1 MGITEKIRQMVHDD
15 ETHLFDLTRHF
26 FKRFL
31 NLEFISEESAAH
43 LDVAQV
49 LGVLTFPGWY
59 FALERFWVYDFT
71 YWHFTPNSYRTLT
84 LTDQC
89 LYVFF
94 SMIVIGMIAVLEW
107 DRLFPDGRDHA
118 NLMPL
123 PLRIETIFCAK
134 AAALA
139 KFIGLFILAV
149 AGIPVVLYPLVSSRG
164 LLPAPGLGHVVR
176 MMMAH
181 GIAIFSGCLFMV
193 LFFVALQGVLINLL
207 GYRQFKRVSLYVQGL
222 ATVVLVGLL
231 VLLPLIPQ
239 LLPDWEKAHSPV
251 LYALPPM
258 WFLGLY
264 RTLLGTHNAIFVSLA
279 RISVDAFALTAVMAA
294 GTYLACYKRFSQ
306 RAFEWAGEKRASR
319 FSIAAR
325 LGRLLDRLWLKEGPE
340 RGTFYF
346 VLKTLARSAR
356 HRLYF
361 VAYVAVGLAIV
372 MMAFL
377 VMMANAAHGYAWA
390 SIARSGEA
398 LLAIPMVI
406 SFFALLGMAAAF
418 GFPAELDAN
427 WIFRITEEDS
437 GRKCLAGARKAM
449 IMVAVVPLFATG
461 FVVYSEFWGLAAS
474 LRAIVIGVL
483 VSLILVE
490 PLLYSDRKIPF
501 TCAYLP
507 GKPTLPIAD
516 RVAWL
521 ALALYIFS
529 LASLQEWAF
538 QKPLAWAVAVVA
550 GLVILNRI
558 VAHRNRSFHPGLAIE
573 YENRPAPAVQ
583 TLDLNA

>member
-1 MGITEKIRQMVHDD
+1 MRIVEKVRERVHDD
-15 ETHLFDLTRHF
+15 ESHFFDLTRHF

-31 NLEFISEESAAH
+31 NLEFVSEESDAH
-43 LDVAQV
+43 VDVAQV
-49 LGVLTFPGWY
+49 LAVLVFPGAY
-59 FALERFWVYDFT
+59 FAIERFWVYDFT

-94 SMIVIGMIAVLEW
+94 SMIVIGMVAVLEW
-107 DRLFPDGRDHA
+107 DRLFPDERDYA

-123 PLRIETIFCAK
+123 PLRIKTIFYAK

-149 AGIPVVLYPLVSSRG
+149 AGAPVVLYPLMSSRG
-164 LLPAPGLGHVVR
+164 LRPAPGLGHVIWMIIV
-176 MMMAH
+176 H
-181 GIAIFSGCLFMV
+181 GIAVFSGCLFMI

-207 GYRQFKRVSLYVQGL
+207 GYRQFKRISLYVQGL
-222 ATVVLVGLL
+222 ATVFLVCQFF
-231 VLLPLIPQ
+231 LLPMIPD
-239 LLPDWEKAHSPV
+239 LLPVWEKARSPL

-264 RTLLGTHNAIFVSLA
+264 RTLLGSPNAIFHSLA
-279 RISVDAFALTAVMAA
+279 GISILAFVLSAVIAA
-294 GTYLACYKRFSQ
+294 VTYLASYKRFSQ
-306 RAFEWAGEKRASR
+306 RSFEWGEEKGSSR
-319 FSIAAR
+319 FSLAA
-325 LGRLLDRLWLKEGPE
+325 LFTWLLDRLWVKEGPE

-346 VLKTLARSAR
+346 VLKTLARSAT

-372 MMAFL
+372 VMAFL
-377 VMMANAAHGYAWA
+377 VMMANAAHGYGWA
-390 SIARSGEA
+390 SITRSGET
-398 LLAIPMVI
+398 LLALPMVI
-406 SFFALLGMAAAF
+406 SLFALLGMAAAF
-418 GFPAELDAN
+418 GFPAELGAN
-427 WIFRITEEDS
+427 WIFRITEQDS
-437 GRKCLAGARKAM
+437 GRKCMAGVRKAM
-449 IMVAVVPLFATG
+449 IIVAVVPLFASG

-474 LRAIVIGVL
+474 LRATAIGVL

-490 PLLYSDRKIPF
+490 PLLYSERKIPF

-507 GKPTLPIAD
+507 GKTTLPIAD

-529 LASLQEWAF
+529 MASLQEWAF
-538 QKPLAWAVAVVA
+538 QKPLMWAVAVAA

-558 VAHRNRSFHPGLAIE
+558 VARRNRSFANGPGVE
-573 YENRPAPAVQ
+573 FENKPLPTVQ

>member
-1 MGITEKIRQMVHDD
+1 MRIIEKIRQMVRDD

-31 NLEFISEESAAH
+31 NLEFISEESDAH

-71 YWHFTPNSYRTLT
+71 YWHFSSNSYRTLT

-107 DRLFPDGRDHA
+107 DRLFPDERDYA

-123 PLRIETIFCAK
+123 PVRIETIFYAK
-134 AAALA
+134 AVALA
-139 KFIGLFILAV
+139 KFMGLFILAV

-164 LLPAPGLGHVVR
+164 LLPAPGLGHVIR

-207 GYRQFKRVSLYVQGL
+207 GYRQFKKTSLYVQGL
-222 ATVVLVGLL
+222 ATVVLVCLL

-239 LLPDWEKAHSPV
+239 LLPDWEKAHSPL

-264 RTLLGTHNAIFVSLA
+264 RTLLGTHSALFVSLA
-279 RISVDAFALTAVMAA
+279 RISVAAFALAGAMAV
-294 GTYLACYKRFSQ
+294 GSYLACYKRFSQ
-306 RAFEWAGEKRASR
+306 RAFESAEGKAPSR
-319 FSIAAR
+319 LGIGTR

-356 HRLYF
+356 QRLYF
-361 VAYVAVGLAIV
+361 IAYVAIGLAIV
-372 MMAFL
+372 MMAFM
-377 VMMANAAHGYAWA
+377 VMMANAAHGYVWD
-390 SIARSGEA
+390 SITRSGEA

-418 GFPAELDAN
+418 GFPAELGAN

-449 IMVAVVPLFATG
+449 IIVAVVPLFASG
-461 FVVYSEFWGLAAS
+461 FVLYAELWGGTAS
-474 LRAIVIGVL
+474 LRAIVVGVL
-483 VSLILVE
+483 ASLILVE
-490 PLLYSDRKIPF
+490 PLLYSEGKIPF
-501 TCAYLP
+501 TCAYRP
-507 GKPTLPIAD
+507 GKSSLPFTN
-516 RVAWL
+516 RVTWL

-529 LASLQEWAF
+529 MASLQKWVF
-538 QKPLAWAVAVVA
+538 QKPLTWAVAVAA

-558 VAHRNRSFHPGLAIE
+558 VTQRNRSFHAGLGVE

>member
-1 MGITEKIRQMVHDD
+1 MRIIEKVREMVHDD
-15 ETHLFDLTRHF
+15 ETHFFDLTRHF

-31 NLEFISEESAAH
+31 NLEFVSEESDAH

-49 LGVLTFPGWY
+49 LAVLVFPGAY
-59 FALERFWVYDFT
+59 FAIERFWVYDFT
-71 YWHFTPNSYRTLT
+71 YWHFTSNSYRTLT

-107 DRLFPDGRDHA
+107 DRLFPDERDYA

-123 PLRIETIFCAK
+123 PLRIKTIFYAK

-149 AGIPVVLYPLVSSRG
+149 AGTPVVLYPLMSSRG
-164 LLPAPGLGHVVR
+164 LRPAPGLWHVIWMIIV
-176 MMMAH
+176 H
-181 GIAIFSGCLFMV
+181 GIAVFSGCLFMI

-207 GYRQFKRVSLYVQGL
+207 GYRQFKRISLYVQCL
-222 ATVVLVGLL
+222 ATVALVCLL
-231 VLLPLIPQ
+231 VVSPLIPK
-239 LLPDWEKAHSPV
+239 LLPDWEKAHSAL

-264 RTLLGTHNAIFVSLA
+264 RTLLGTHTAVFVSLA
-279 RISVDAFALTAVMAA
+279 RISVAGFAIAAVLAV

-306 RAFEWAGEKRASR
+306 RAFESAEGEAPSR
-319 FSIAAR
+319 LGIGTH

-356 HRLYF
+356 QRLF
-361 VAYVAVGLAIV
+361 FIAYVAVGLAIV
-372 MMAFL
+372 VMAVL

-390 SIARSGEA
+390 SITRSGET

-418 GFPAELDAN
+418 GFPAELGAN
-427 WIFRITEEDS
+427 WIFRITEQDR
-437 GRKCLAGARKAM
+437 GKRCLAGARKAM
-449 IMVAVVPLFATG
+449 VIVAVVPLFAAG
-461 FVVYSEFWGLAAS
+461 FLVYSEFWGPAAS
-474 LRAIVIGVL
+474 LRAIAIGVL

-490 PLLYSDRKIPF
+490 PLLYSERKIPF

-507 GKPTLPIAD
+507 GKPTLPVAD
-516 RVAWL
+516 RTAWL

-529 LASLQEWAF
+529 MASLQEWVF
-538 QKPLAWAVAVVA
+538 EKPLVWAVAVA
-550 GLVILNRI
+550 AALVILNRI
-558 VAHRNRSFHPGLAIE
+558 VTHRNRSFADGVGVE
-573 YENRPAPAVQ
+573 FEDRPLPAVQ